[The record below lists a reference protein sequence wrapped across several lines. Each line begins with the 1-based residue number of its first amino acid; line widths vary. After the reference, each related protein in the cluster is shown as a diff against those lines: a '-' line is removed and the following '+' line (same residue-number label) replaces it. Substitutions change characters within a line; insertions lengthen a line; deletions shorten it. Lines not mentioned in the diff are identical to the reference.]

1 MFIVTPSPMKTT
13 VRDFWKMVYD
23 WRSGVIVMLSSLEEG
38 GKVIK
43 PIVLYTAMVYFI
55 RSIL

>member
-38 GKVIK
+38 GKVRIFK
-43 PIVLYTAMVYFI
+43 Y
-55 RSIL
+55 

>member
-1 MFIVTPSPMKTT
+1 MKST

-43 PIVLYTAMVYFI
+43 PIVLQLWCILYYDGLMVG
-55 RSIL
+55 LCVVQ